1 MEYKELLPVII
12 QTVLIPLLIAL
23 TGFLVKWINAKA
35 NQLKE
40 KATDDRYFLYID
52 ILQELVTKT
61 VIMVNQTYVDELKKT
76 NSFSKEAQA
85 QAFKM
90 VYETVITSLS
100 EDVYTYLEKIVG
112 DLDDYQSGICHQ
124 RWRTCGPSLWC
135 GGAIRHL

>member
-23 TGFLVKWINAKA
+23 TGFAVKWINAKA

-40 KATDDRYFLYID
+40 KAADDRYFLYID

-100 EDVYTYLEKIVG
+100 EDIYVYLEKIIG
-112 DLDDYQSGICHQ
+112 DLDDYITVLIESSVKEQKKQG
-124 RWRTCGPSLWC
+124 
-135 GGAIRHL
+135 

>member
-1 MEYKELLPVII
+1 MEYKELVPVII

-23 TGFLVKWINAKA
+23 TGFAVKWINAKA

-40 KATDDRYFLYID
+40 KAADDRYFLYID

-100 EDVYTYLEKIVG
+100 EDIYVYLEKIIG
-112 DLDDYQSGICHQ
+112 DLDDYITVLIESSVKEQKKQG
-124 RWRTCGPSLWC
+124 
-135 GGAIRHL
+135 

>member
-1 MEYKELLPVII
+1 MDYKELLPTII
-12 QTVLIPLLIAL
+12 QTILIPLLIAL

-112 DLDDYQSGICHQ
+112 DLDDYITVLIESSVKEQKKG
-124 RWRTCGPSLWC
+124 
-135 GGAIRHL
+135 